1 MASVKSLKSV
11 IAQLKKAVKAHAKQA
26 KTIQAH
32 IDKFHKK
39 KK

>member
-1 MASVKSLKSV
+1 MASVKSLKEV
-11 IAQLKKAVKAHAKQA
+11 IAQLKKAVIAHTKQA

>member
-1 MASVKSLKSV
+1 MASVKSLKEV